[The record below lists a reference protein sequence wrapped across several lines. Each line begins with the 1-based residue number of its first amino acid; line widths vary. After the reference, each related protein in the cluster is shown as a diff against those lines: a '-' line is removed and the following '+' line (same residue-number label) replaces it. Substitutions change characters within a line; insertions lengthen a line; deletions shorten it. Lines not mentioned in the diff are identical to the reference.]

1 MVVRGQNSQ
10 AGLAQ
15 WIDASCPW
23 LAVSED
29 SVLLPSIAWVISLQQ
44 HSAGASISLR
54 PLFFFAHSTGP
65 AFFTPRPPPA
75 AKKKVS

>member
-54 PLFFFAHSTGP
+54 PLFFFRALHRACLPHTQ
-65 AFFTPRPPPA
+65 A
-75 AKKKVS
+75 APSSQKKE